1 VLKRLR
7 LKFIVI
13 NMLIVTVLLFAIL
26 ALVFHF
32 TRQQMEESSVSV
44 MRSIALEPS
53 GLGRPDQD
61 LEEPRLPFFTI
72 QTDENGLVTAV
83 EGGYYDLSDDQL
95 LQTLTDTA
103 LVSDAQLGTIDQ
115 YQLRFY
121 RVSVPEGTRIVF
133 ADMSYERAT
142 LESLWRTCIAIAL
155 VSFCL
160 FLAVSVLLA
169 RWSVKPVER
178 AWDQQRQ
185 FVADASHELKTPLAV
200 ITTSGELLAS
210 PNCDE
215 SEKARFTKNI
225 LTQARQMRALVEQ
238 LLELARADSVETELE
253 PVDLSHVVES
263 AALPFDPVFFERGLT
278 LSSDIQPGLQVRG
291 NAEQLG
297 RLTAILL
304 DNAQKYALGGET
316 AVHLARQGRRQCLL
330 TVTNPAQ
337 ALTEEQLQGVF
348 KRFYRVDPS
357 RSGGGYGLGLAIA
370 QSIVQAHHGKIWAEN
385 GEGTVTFSVS
395 LPLWGV

>member
-1 VLKRLR
+1 
-7 LKFIVI
+7 
-13 NMLIVTVLLFAIL
+13 
-26 ALVFHF
+26 
-32 TRQQMEESSVSV
+32 
-44 MRSIALEPS
+44 
-53 GLGRPDQD
+53 
-61 LEEPRLPFFTI
+61 
-72 QTDENGLVTAV
+72 
-83 EGGYYDLSDDQL
+83 
-95 LQTLTDTA
+95 
-103 LVSDAQLGTIDQ
+103 
-115 YQLRFY
+115 
-121 RVSVPEGTRIVF
+121 
-133 ADMSYERAT
+133 
-142 LESLWRTCIAIAL
+142 

-238 LLELARADSVETELE
+238 LLELARADSVETELV

-278 LSSDIQPGLQVRG
+278 LASHIQPGLQVRG
-291 NAEQLG
+291 NAEQLE

-304 DNAQKYALGGET
+304 DNAQKYSLSGEI
-316 AVHLARQGRRQCLL
+316 AVRLARQGRRQCLL

-337 ALTEEQLQGVF
+337 PLTEEQLQGVF